1 MINDSIMDMEPN
13 IVKAKFIVTEKRIYT
28 LEFDQDIQMKELK
41 VMIRVAAHLRN
52 INFRLFCEGK
62 EYTEYNQ
69 ETFESLFPNQHLVV
83 FTLHLGEG
91 EYLRESELVLQ
102 INSPCPDHPEKFLLF
117 YCFDCGCSICCDC
130 FTIGIHKGHHIQDK
144 CYYLLP
150 SKFLV
155 QKMFESWGN
164 NPYQD
169 YKIGI
174 DLAEYKNKINIYFGE
189 LFKILNDIK
198 VKCIELVDLYNN
210 ININSVESIRNSVRD
225 IKLNC
230 VIALDKLKDKIN
242 IKDIVNNPQIFKE
255 FDTAYK
261 KLKKAQNE
269 QFKKNLEAFA
279 KLNEEMSKNIIN
291 LVNTTYINIKES
303 LMHILDY
310 NIFNQYKIEIN
321 NLLIAPVDKNAIIN
335 FDFELNNNNNNNKA
349 FTQVIHNGILNV
361 KNILSD
367 TSSTMA

>member
-1 MINDSIMDMEPN
+1 MEPN
-13 IVKAKFIVTEKRIYT
+13 IVKAKFIVSEKRIYT
-28 LEFDQDIQMKELK
+28 LEFDQDIEMKELK

-69 ETFESLFPNQHLVV
+69 ETFQSLFPNQHLVA
-83 FTLHLGEG
+83 FTLHLGED
-91 EYLRESELVLQ
+91 EILRESELILK
-102 INSPCPDHPEKFLLF
+102 INSSCPHHQEKFLLF
-117 YCFDCGCSICCDC
+117 YCYDCGCSICCDC

-169 YKIGI
+169 YKISV
-174 DLAEYKNKINIYFGE
+174 DLAEYKNKINIYFE
-189 LFKILNDIK
+189 QLFKLLNDIK

-210 ININSVESIRNSVRD
+210 TNLNSVKSIRNSVRN

-242 IKDIVNNPQIFKE
+242 IRDIVNNPQIFKE
-255 FDTAYK
+255 FDTGYK

-269 QFKKNLEAFA
+269 QFKKNLDSFS
-279 KLNEEMSKNIIN
+279 KLNEEMSKKIIYF
-291 LVNTTYINIKES
+291 VNTTYINIKES
-303 LMHILDY
+303 LKHIFDCNIY
-310 NIFNQYKIEIN
+310 NQFKIEIS

-335 FDFELNNNNNNNKA
+335 FDFDLNNNTNSNVA
-349 FTQVIHNGILNV
+349 FSQPIYNGILNA
-361 KNILSD
+361 KNILFD